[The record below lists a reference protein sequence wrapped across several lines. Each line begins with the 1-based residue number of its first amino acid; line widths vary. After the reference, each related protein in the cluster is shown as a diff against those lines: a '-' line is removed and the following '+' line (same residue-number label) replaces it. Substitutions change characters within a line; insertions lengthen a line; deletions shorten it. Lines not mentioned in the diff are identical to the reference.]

1 MKIIGKHVLL
11 QMALQ
16 HMKLIIVISKFHV
29 HMYNYSC
36 VETCQ
41 QLLSIKVH
49 NVMMAHT
56 CKYTVYLSYE
66 NTATIKYTANH
77 HIHLG
82 HLVSQFLC
90 QTVCTQGQILYTR
103 LRHRK
108 IATRS
113 LYQWHMPYTSYSATS
128 PEPFQKLGQSL
139 KVSRRVGNS

>member
-1 MKIIGKHVLL
+1 MINVHVIAMTITDYVWIIVKYMKIIGKHVLL
-11 QMALQ
+11 QMVLQ

-29 HMYNYSC
+29 HMYIYSC
-36 VETCQ
+36 VENCQ

-56 CKYTVYLSYE
+56 CKYTIYLYYE

-90 QTVCTQGQILYTR
+90 QTVCTQGSDSIYTITSSKN
-103 LRHRK
+103 RHAVTVSMAYA
-108 IATRS
+108 I
-113 LYQWHMPYTSYSATS
+113 YQ
-128 PEPFQKLGQSL
+128 L
-139 KVSRRVGNS
+139 